1 MKVAIEMTDGLSVS
15 GTPTVVSGR
24 PGDKVPASVSYTSV
38 SDSNGVFNVGTLL
51 GPDHQNAAES
61 TYNYVTLPVEVD
73 SNAVVNGQCLTATLT
88 GNPPPGTGPLD
99 DDISDNV
106 AKLCLSVAGTVA
118 GTQEEPFKSGQF
130 NAFAVYPC
138 VDVTE
143 PPCDST
149 DDVRVRAVHP
159 STGQVLGPGTA
170 LIQINP
176 TTARTYDGHENG
188 SNVLQSVNDGNTVSW
203 QTSIDTSFFDPGA
216 QRYGGLRS
224 GIQLFYSRLP
234 FDGHVSDWKRPTFG
248 ISARDVDGNTPPPG
262 KVFLRSTF
270 SGNEFRRAESPDYEE
285 VPTSLSTSAVTAIK
299 LHYFLEF
306 EKLGTYKIGWQV
318 IVPRNSLHGS
328 EDCFPNS
335 ATPPR
340 QPGILR
346 FRNLHLPRRPH
357 SGAGGAGRG
366 GASLPPGQR
375 AFSIVA
381 VNHGPDAAPAARVTV
396 TGLPESATVNYTAS
410 RGSFDFD
417 SEAGA
422 WVWDIGELLSK
433 NINQARKGRDGEILT
448 IATGAASQVTAA
460 IENTQDYSV
469 CIDSSAADVE
479 LSSPSETAC
488 TTEDA
493 TNSWHSTVYYDYDD
507 GNDEAVIRQVT
518 GSGEARLTAALVSRD
533 QTVVSVSWPD
543 ISTLNRRPVIHYEVA
558 RSMDGGRNWR
568 LLADRWP
575 VTTYFDAGSSAGQS
589 VRYRVRT
596 VNDLGHK
603 GIWSAGAGS
612 GQSAK
617 TPAQPQNVTGD
628 TSGAGAITLSWEPPA
643 SDGGSPITGYQLQA
657 SATGEGG
664 WSHVCSTSDAA
675 ERTCDHAGLGV
686 GAIRFYRVAARNVNG
701 LGPWSDPPAVG
712 STEFGVPDA
721 PRSLS
726 AQAIQAV
733 GVDAVRLTWTA
744 PARDNG
750 SPIHGYEVEGS
761 LDGIDWTWLGNTDG
775 KSATDLVDS
784 GSVLWFEPG
793 QTRHYR
799 VRALNEA
806 GDGQWSS
813 TARASSAAVPPEGMY
828 AWAQPNGQNAIDIFW
843 GEPHLK
849 GAATITGYQLQ
860 VCVPPKECTAL
871 NNDSD
876 YSRVASP
883 SGTTLSYT
891 HTGLQPGD
899 ERYYRVRARNSAGW
913 SEWSW
918 PASATTL
925 DLGLDTGLP
934 GAPRLTARAN
944 GAAEIK
950 LSWTAADARGSE
962 IDTYE
967 LEVSGDGL
975 YWDRLAYNWPDQTEF
990 LHEGLDGG
998 TRNYYRVR
1006 ALVLHEGR
1014 SIGGQWSTVVNATT
1028 VAGAPAEPLSLSGEG
1043 VAQASDD
1050 SKHDHVVL
1058 TLKIRA
1064 DSTVTRYQV
1073 ERSVD
1078 GGNSGWKQVSASKSA
1093 STSEDCTIDGT
1104 QTKCE
1109 TVTLKDNTR
1118 DLFPGT
1124 YYYYRVAAVNS
1135 KGIGPYAYANVL
1147 TAGDWIHAP
1156 SRPRLLALSN
1166 VGRTAATVTWIEP
1179 KDDGGVAVTG
1189 YEYQLVRI
1197 CGAGETEDC
1206 GDWPQDEDGSDE
1218 VRTTTA
1224 KSVRLSGL
1232 ESGGGYHFRVRAV
1245 NRAEEIT
1252 GKGNW
1257 SHDIYIDL
1265 SAN

>member
-1 MKVAIEMTDGLSVS
+1 MEVAIEMTDGLSVA

-61 TYNYVTLPVEVD
+61 TYNSVTLPVEVD

-106 AKLCLSVAGTVA
+106 AKVCLGYQPT
-118 GTQEEPFKSGQF
+118 EPFVSGELEIF
-130 NAFAVYPC
+130 TVYDCFATKTYPC
-138 VDVTE
+138 DG
-143 PPCDST
+143 T
-149 DDVRVRAVHP
+149 DGVRVRAVSNNP
-159 STGQVLGPGTA
+159 RTGIIVAQHNVTVQVQD
-170 LIQINP
+170 IQG
-176 TTARTYDGHENG
+176 RTYDSYLK
-188 SNVLQSVNDGNTVSW
+188 SNRQQSVTGAETVSW
-203 QTSIDTSFFDPGA
+203 QTGSASHANFTGTREGVRIFFSRIPFNGNLGNWVKVA
-216 QRYGGLRS
+216 GEHVTVTGLNGG
-224 GIQLFYSRLP
+224 
-234 FDGHVSDWKRPTFG
+234 D
-248 ISARDVDGNTPPPG
+248 PPG
-262 KVFLRSTF
+262 DMYIRSSVGSAFTQMKSSNDWTATYSGTSSKSDQSAASAWFAEF
-270 SGNEFRRAESPDYEE
+270 S
-285 VPTSLSTSAVTAIK
+285 
-299 LHYFLEF
+299 
-306 EKLGTYKIGWQV
+306 KLGTYKVEYTTIGNRDDTNGDCASELLPSGV
-318 IVPRNSLHGS
+318 TAAYCDTKTYTFHVGPIAELAVRDGGSSSDVAADRNAL
-328 EDCFPNS
+328 
-335 ATPPR
+335 
-340 QPGILR
+340 
-346 FRNLHLPRRPH
+346 
-357 SGAGGAGRG
+357 
-366 GASLPPGQR
+366 
-375 AFSIVA
+375 SIVA
-381 VNHGPDAAPAARVTV
+381 VNNGPDEPSGGARV
-396 TGLPESATVNYTAS
+396 TGLPTRAEVIRITQGTYDGSTGVWNTGRLRVRGYYRSAGMSEPTLVLGASAGDTAS
-410 RGSFDFD
+410 VRIASAKNYEVCVGPKSNPGNLAHTTKAAC
-417 SEAGA
+417 EA
-422 WVWDIGELLSK
+422 VTD
-433 NINQARKGRDGEILT
+433 
-448 IATGAASQVTAA
+448 ASWNSVPVYDHKPGNNTAVITAA
-460 IENTQDYSV
+460 RGAGSV
-469 CIDSSAADVE
+469 GPGIPGNPRTSTGTTAVMWDPVE
-479 LSSPSETAC
+479 YL
-488 TTEDA
+488 
-493 TNSWHSTVYYDYDD
+493 Y
-507 GNDEAVIRQVT
+507 G
-518 GSGEARLTAALVSRD
+518 L
-533 QTVVSVSWPD
+533 
-543 ISTLNRRPVIHYEVA
+543 PVERYEVQWLGSTWTSLA
-558 RSMDGGRNWR
+558 RRVADSLHVDTAPSGRR
-568 LLADRWP
+568 D
-575 VTTYFDAGSSAGQS
+575 
-589 VRYRVRT
+589 YRVRAVNAAGVAGPWSRSSAEVQAGHAGPPVNLRAEADGNNAIDVFWDAPEDVGGSAVTGYT
-596 VNDLGHK
+596 VQ
-603 GIWSAGAGS
+603 WSSGGTGNWSNAGATADQTFKQG
-612 GQSAK
+612 GLQ
-617 TPAQPQNVTGD
+617 
-628 TSGAGAITLSWEPPA
+628 SGAARW
-643 SDGGSPITGYQLQA
+643 
-657 SATGEGG
+657 
-664 WSHVCSTSDAA
+664 
-675 ERTCDHAGLGV
+675 
-686 GAIRFYRVAARNVNG
+686 YRVAARNRSG
-701 LGPWSDPPAVG
+701 LGLWSDPVMGQTVLGA
-712 STEFGVPDA
+712 PDA

-726 AQAIQAV
+726 VQAIKAAS
-733 GVDAVRLTWTA
+733 GDAVWLTWTA

-750 SPIHGYEVEGS
+750 SPIEGYEVEGS

-799 VRALNEA
+799 VRALNEV

-813 TARASSAAVPPEGMY
+813 TARATAAAVPPEGMS
-828 AWAQPNGQNAIDIFW
+828 AWPQPNGQNAIDIFW

-849 GAATITGYQLQ
+849 GAPTISSYELQ

-944 GAAEIK
+944 GSAEIK

-962 IDTYE
+962 IESYE
-967 LEVSGDGL
+967 LEVSDDGL

-990 LHEGLDGG
+990 LHDALDGG

-1014 SIGGQWSTVVNATT
+1014 SIGGQWSTVANATT
-1028 VAGAPAEPLSLSGEG
+1028 VAGAPAEPISLSGEG

-1050 SKHDHVVL
+1050 SKHDHVEL
-1058 TLKIRA
+1058 TLEIRA

-1078 GGNSGWKQVSASKSA
+1078 GGNSGWKQVSV
-1093 STSEDCTIDGT
+1093 STSPATAEDCTIDGT
-1104 QTKCE
+1104 QTRCE
-1109 TVTLKDNTR
+1109 TVTLKDNTS
-1118 DLFPGT
+1118 DLYPGT
-1124 YYYYRVAAVNS
+1124 YYYYRAAAANS

-1147 TAGDWIHAP
+1147 TGGDWVHAP

-1166 VGRTAATVTWIEP
+1166 VGGTAATVTWIEP
-1179 KDDGGVAVTG
+1179 EDDGGVAVTG

-1197 CGAGETEDC
+1197 CGAGETENC
-1206 GDWPQDEDGSDE
+1206 GDWPQDADGFDE

-1224 KSVRLSGL
+1224 RSVRLSGL

>member
-1 MKVAIEMTDGLSVS
+1 MKLSSQSATWSPPDTETDISTTTPPYSQEIEIQTQL
-15 GTPTVVSGR
+15 T
-24 PGDKVPASVSYTSV
+24 
-38 SDSNGVFNVGTLL
+38 SDSL
-51 GPDHQNAAES
+51 ES
-61 TYNYVTLPVEVD
+61 IPLEERCITARVVD
-73 SNAVVNGQCLTATLT
+73 SKPPPSPDYALGSLKQCLGDDPKLFFEGGELDLFTL
-88 GNPPPGTGPLD
+88 
-99 DDISDNV
+99 
-106 AKLCLSVAGTVA
+106 
-118 GTQEEPFKSGQF
+118 
-130 NAFAVYPC
+130 YPC
-138 VDVTE
+138 VGVTAIAYPCRDDDGDNSVDNGVEMVARSDIGSQSAPRAQGVGRIDSDSKVYLRPGSVVVQVKDPGGRAVDASNNLAWWTREGSGLNTTLNSSALSSADWTKVRFEIASVERPSNGHVHLLDETRAANVVNTNDQTQYPTDGTFTNLTPFKINWPIDVKFDTLGTYVVDFTQE
-143 PPCDST
+143 SRNNNGTTSVLT
-149 DDVRVRAVHP
+149 DDVDYLAKGRYTFHVGPVAELQVRD
-159 STGQVLGPGTA
+159 GGPG
-170 LIQINP
+170 
-176 TTARTYDGHENG
+176 
-188 SNVLQSVNDGNTVSW
+188 
-203 QTSIDTSFFDPGA
+203 
-216 QRYGGLRS
+216 
-224 GIQLFYSRLP
+224 
-234 FDGHVSDWKRPTFG
+234 
-248 ISARDVDGNTPPPG
+248 
-262 KVFLRSTF
+262 
-270 SGNEFRRAESPDYEE
+270 
-285 VPTSLSTSAVTAIK
+285 
-299 LHYFLEF
+299 
-306 EKLGTYKIGWQV
+306 
-318 IVPRNSLHGS
+318 
-328 EDCFPNS
+328 
-335 ATPPR
+335 
-340 QPGILR
+340 
-346 FRNLHLPRRPH
+346 
-357 SGAGGAGRG
+357 
-366 GASLPPGQR
+366 SLPPGQR

-396 TGLPESATVNYTAS
+396 TGLPENAAVNYTAT
-410 RGSFDFD
+410 RGSFEFD

-422 WVWDIGELLSK
+422 WVWDIGELLSRDIK
-433 NINQARKGRDGEILT
+433 QARTGRDGETLA

-493 TNSWHSTVYYDYDD
+493 TNSWHSTVYYDYEDD
-507 GNDEAVIRQVT
+507 NDEAVIRRVT
-518 GSGEARLTAALVSRD
+518 GSGEARLAATQVSRD

-558 RSMDGGRNWR
+558 RSIDGGRNWR

-575 VTTYFDAGSSAGQS
+575 VTTYFDAGSSAGPS

-596 VNDLGHK
+596 VNDRGHK
-603 GIWSAGAGS
+603 GIWSAGVGS

-617 TPAQPQNVTGD
+617 TPAQPQNVTAD

-643 SDGGSPITGYQLQA
+643 SDGGSPITGYQAQA
-657 SATGEGG
+657 SATGTGG
-664 WSHVCSTSDAA
+664 WSNACKTSDAA
-675 ERTCDHAGLGV
+675 ERTCDHTGLGV

-701 LGPWSDPPAVG
+701 RGPWSDPPAVA
-712 STEFGVPDA
+712 STQFGVPDA
-721 PRSLS
+721 PVSLS

-750 SPIHGYEVEGS
+750 SPIEGYEVEGS

-813 TARASSAAVPPEGMY
+813 TARATAAAVPPEGMY

-849 GAATITGYQLQ
+849 GAATISSYELQ

-934 GAPRLTARAN
+934 AAPRLTARAN

-962 IDTYE
+962 IESYE
-967 LEVSGDGL
+967 LELSDDGL

-990 LHEGLDGG
+990 LHDALDGG

-1014 SIGGQWSTVVNATT
+1014 SIGGQWSTVANATT
-1028 VAGAPAEPLSLSGEG
+1028 VAGAPAEPLSLSGGG

-1050 SKHDHVVL
+1050 SKHDHVEL

-1064 DSTVTRYQV
+1064 DSTITRYQV

-1078 GGNSGWKQVSASKSA
+1078 GGNSGWKQVSVSKSA

-1179 KDDGGVAVTG
+1179 EDDGGVAVTG

-1197 CGAGETEDC
+1197 CGAGETENC
-1206 GDWPQDEDGSDE
+1206 GDWPQDADGFDE
-1218 VRTTTA
+1218 VRATTA
-1224 KSVRLSGL
+1224 RSVRLSGL